1 MCSVSAAPS
10 FFGYG
15 DLRLYLLRLLEE
27 KPRYGYELIRLIENR
42 FFGLYSPSAGTI
54 YPRLS
59 ALEEEGLVEH
69 EEVGGRKIYKLTDAG
84 RDELRRREGETTELE
99 DRVVTWTRDLVNE
112 IKENVGSS
120 LRGTFE
126 NLDLARGIDFSLG
139 GRRRRHRYGDEPSEV
154 TEERPVRS
162 RAGRDGD
169 RGLVRSLASDL
180 DAFVSDVMAA
190 ARDEG
195 VRDRDQLRRIQDVL
209 LDARATAIDVLESA
223 ADDEAQAEVQA
234 EVQTDVE
241 AEVET
246 DVEAEQP
253 GTG

>member
-1 MCSVSAAPS
+1 MAAAAS

-15 DLRLYLLRLLEE
+15 DLRLYLLRLLED

-59 ALEEEGLVEH
+59 ALEEEGLVTH
-69 EEVGGRKIYKLTDAG
+69 EEVGGRKIYSLTAAG
-84 RDELRRREGETTELE
+84 REELRRREGETSELE
-99 DRVVTWTRDLVNE
+99 DRVVSWTRDLVSE
-112 IKENVGSS
+112 IKENVGTS

-126 NLDLARGIDFSLG
+126 NLDLARGVDFSLG
-139 GRRRRHRYGDEPSEV
+139 GRRRRHRYDDGAEIDD
-154 TEERPVRS
+154 ERPVRPS
-162 RAGRDGD
+162 GGRTGD

-195 VRDRDQLRRIQDVL
+195 VRDRGQLRRLQDVL
-209 LDARATAIDVLESA
+209 LDARADLIDVLEEPA
-223 ADDEAQAEVQA
+223 PDADGAQDPE
-234 EVQTDVE
+234 DI
-241 AEVET
+241 
-246 DVEAEQP
+246 DGP
-253 GTG
+253 

>member
-1 MCSVSAAPS
+1 MAAAAS

-15 DLRLYLLRLLEE
+15 DLRLYLLRLLED

-59 ALEEEGLVEH
+59 ALEDEGLVEH

-84 RDELRRREGETTELE
+84 REELRRREGETTELE
-99 DRVVTWTRDLVNE
+99 DRVVSWTRDLVSE

-126 NLDLARGIDFSLG
+126 NLDLARGIDLSFG
-139 GRRRRHRYGDEPSEV
+139 GRRRRHRFSD
-154 TEERPVRS
+154 EERELVDEDGAASRPRS
-162 RAGRDGD
+162 SRDGD

-190 ARDEG
+190 ARDDG
-195 VRDRDQLRRIQDVL
+195 VRDREQLRRLQDVL
-209 LDARATAIDVLESA
+209 LDARGDLIDILDSP
-223 ADDEAQAEVQA
+223 AEP
-234 EVQTDVE
+234 T
-241 AEVET
+241 
-246 DVEAEQP
+246 
-253 GTG
+253 

>member
-1 MCSVSAAPS
+1 MAATASS

-15 DLRLYLLRLLEE
+15 DLRLYLLRLLEDQ
-27 KPRYGYELIRLIENR
+27 PRYGYELIRLIENR

-59 ALEEEGLVEH
+59 ALEEEGLIEH

-84 RDELRRREGETTELE
+84 REELRRREGETSELE
-99 DRVVTWTRDLVNE
+99 DRVVSWTRDLLSE
-112 IKENVGSS
+112 IKDNVGSS

-126 NLDLARGIDFSLG
+126 NLDIARGIDLSFG
-139 GRRRRHRYGDEPSEV
+139 GNRRRHRHLDEVDHEDEV
-154 TEERPVRS
+154 PRR
-162 RAGRDGD
+162 GRVAREGD

-195 VRDRDQLRRIQDVL
+195 VRDREQLRRLQDIL
-209 LDARATAIDVLESA
+209 LDARAELIETLEAGSA
-223 ADDEAQAEVQA
+223 DRDAGDAASASDRS
-234 EVQTDVE
+234 
-241 AEVET
+241 
-246 DVEAEQP
+246 
-253 GTG
+253 